1 MYKIAILGAG
11 ALGGALAGR
20 LVAFGHDVTIAN
32 SRGPQSLGD
41 VEERTGAKAV
51 DIAGALANAD
61 LVIAAI
67 PSGRIP
73 ALGDAVRASLSPG
86 AILVD
91 VGNYYPD
98 RDGHIA
104 ELDQGTPESKW
115 VSNQLGRPVVKALNN
130 IMADQLATAAR
141 AKESP
146 DRVALPVAADDDQ
159 ARSVVMALVEELG
172 FDAFDAG
179 SLDASWRQQPGQPVY
194 CSNPTR
200 KELPSLLDRADREKA
215 PVNRDKGL
223 RLISRL
229 PPDFPSGRLVKIARL
244 SVGLDLWRLKNWF
257 AALALAAA
265 LIRGKSNAR

>member
-1 MYKIAILGAG
+1 M
-11 ALGGALAGR
+11 
-20 LVAFGHDVTIAN
+20 
-32 SRGPQSLGD
+32 
-41 VEERTGAKAV
+41 
-51 DIAGALANAD
+51 
-61 LVIAAI
+61 AI

-73 ALGDAVRASLSPG
+73 ALGDTVRASLPPG
-86 AILVD
+86 AILID

-104 ELDQGTPESKW
+104 ELDQSTPESEW

-146 DRVALPVAADDDQ
+146 NRVALPVASDDDR
-159 ARSVVMALVEELG
+159 ARSVVVALVEELG

-179 SLDASWRQQPGQPVY
+179 SLDASWRQQPGQPAY

-215 PVNRDKGL
+215 RVSRDKGL
-223 RLISRL
+223 KLMSRL
-229 PPDFPSGRLVKIARL
+229 PPNFPSDRLVKIARL
-244 SVGLDLWRLKNWF
+244 SAGLDLWTPANWF

-265 LIRGKSNAR
+265 LISGKPNAR